1 MKHLT
6 QEEFD
11 RLTTEAAEGRRLSAL
26 INTPELLDFQKAVLL
41 EAVHQQDRWG
51 SDHDGGKTPED
62 WFWLISYLSG
72 RALAHHKEAE
82 RLSTLVSEVYK
93 ENDLARL
100 AIEGQIDFHR
110 EKAVHH
116 CITTA
121 AACANWHMAVV
132 GKISMRPGVDPA
144 TVIEAAGLGV
154 AGGVA

>member
-11 RLTTEAAEGRRLSAL
+11 RLTAEAAEGRRLSAL
-26 INTPELLDFQKAVLL
+26 VNTPELLDFQKAVLL

-51 SDHDGGKTPED
+51 CAHDGGKTPAD
-62 WFWLISYLSG
+62 WFWLLGYLGG
-72 RALAHHKEAE
+72 RALEHHKEAE
-82 RLSTLVSEVYK
+82 RLDGEISNASAPGYEILRK
-93 ENDLARL
+93 
-100 AIEGQIDFHR
+100 QITYHR